1 MSATQHWGGYTG
13 KKNVKRMLSL
23 RGEIFSRKVLLDRKR
38 AREKE
43 IEIKLEE
50 VERQRTVYLPIS
62 TGDYCLVVSI
72 SIR

>member
-50 VERQRTVYLPIS
+50 SGKAKDRVPTHLNRRLLSSSLY
-62 TGDYCLVVSI
+62 
-72 SIR
+72 

>member
-50 VERQRTVYLPIS
+50 VERQRPVCTYPSQQETTV
-62 TGDYCLVVSI
+62 
-72 SIR
+72 

>member
-23 RGEIFSRKVLLDRKR
+23 RGERKR

-50 VERQRTVYLPIS
+50 VERQRPVCTYPSQQETTV
-62 TGDYCLVVSI
+62 
-72 SIR
+72 

>member
-43 IEIKLEE
+43 IEIKWRRWKGKGQCTYPSQQET
-50 VERQRTVYLPIS
+50 TV
-62 TGDYCLVVSI
+62 
-72 SIR
+72 